1 MLDFLWRA
9 LGYTLE
15 KDLIRKHQ
23 LHRAKVWESGVK
35 KEEKEE
41 KETFTRV
48 AIENSPRKKI
58 KKSKSQEL

>member
-9 LGYTLE
+9 FGYTLE

-35 KEEKEE
+35 KEEKE
-41 KETFTRV
+41 TFTRV